1 MMGCFK
7 FLKDIEYLKK
17 RIIEINKQIDNIYEI
32 LEFFTNESKRKN
44 LDESNSNVFTKNNKQ
59 QPIFLTKNNS
69 SYKKLE
75 KAMKEPVKEYD
86 QIKNL

>member
-1 MMGCFK
+1 M
-7 FLKDIEYLKK
+7 FLQRRIE
-17 RIIEINKQIDNIYEI
+17 
-32 LEFFTNESKRKN
+32 
-44 LDESNSNVFTKNNKQ
+44 NNKQ

-86 QIKNL
+86 QIKKLVEITDENIIKKTDMDASKIVKLLPSKNKNKK

>member
-1 MMGCFK
+1 MKVIVM
-7 FLKDIEYLKK
+7 FLQRIE
-17 RIIEINKQIDNIYEI
+17 
-32 LEFFTNESKRKN
+32 
-44 LDESNSNVFTKNNKQ
+44 NNKQ

-86 QIKNL
+86 QIKKLVEITDENIIF

>member
-1 MMGCFK
+1 M
-7 FLKDIEYLKK
+7 FLQRRIE
-17 RIIEINKQIDNIYEI
+17 
-32 LEFFTNESKRKN
+32 
-44 LDESNSNVFTKNNKQ
+44 NNKQ

-86 QIKNL
+86 QIKKLVEITDENIIKKLIWMLQKLLSYCLVKKNKY

>member
-1 MMGCFK
+1 M
-7 FLKDIEYLKK
+7 FLQRRIE
-17 RIIEINKQIDNIYEI
+17 
-32 LEFFTNESKRKN
+32 
-44 LDESNSNVFTKNNKQ
+44 NNKQ

-86 QIKNL
+86 QIKKTCRNY

>member
-1 MMGCFK
+1 MKVIVM
-7 FLKDIEYLKK
+7 FLQRRIE
-17 RIIEINKQIDNIYEI
+17 NI
-32 LEFFTNESKRKN
+32 
-44 LDESNSNVFTKNNKQ
+44 KQ

-86 QIKNL
+86 QIKKLVEITDENIIKKLIWMLQKLLSYCLVKK

>member
-32 LEFFTNESKRKN
+32 LEFFTNESKAKFKYI
-44 LDESNSNVFTKNNKQ
+44 DESNNNV
-59 QPIFLTKNNS
+59 S
-69 SYKKLE
+69 EKKDGE
-75 KAMKEPVKEYD
+75 
-86 QIKNL
+86 Q

>member
-1 MMGCFK
+1 MKVIVM
-7 FLKDIEYLKK
+7 FLQRRIE
-17 RIIEINKQIDNIYEI
+17 
-32 LEFFTNESKRKN
+32 
-44 LDESNSNVFTKNNKQ
+44 NNKQ

-86 QIKNL
+86 QIKKLVEITDENIIKKKTDMDASKNVKLLPSKKINIKK

>member
-1 MMGCFK
+1 MKVIVM
-7 FLKDIEYLKK
+7 FLQRRIE
-17 RIIEINKQIDNIYEI
+17 
-32 LEFFTNESKRKN
+32 
-44 LDESNSNVFTKNNKQ
+44 NNKQ

-86 QIKNL
+86 QIKKLVEITDENIIKKTDMDASKIVKLLPSKKINTKKK

>member
-1 MMGCFK
+1 MKVIVM
-7 FLKDIEYLKK
+7 FLQRRIE
-17 RIIEINKQIDNIYEI
+17 
-32 LEFFTNESKRKN
+32 
-44 LDESNSNVFTKNNKQ
+44 NNKQ

-86 QIKNL
+86 QIKKLVEIPDENIIKKLIWMLQKLLSYCLVKKLKK

>member
-1 MMGCFK
+1 M
-7 FLKDIEYLKK
+7 FLQ
-17 RIIEINKQIDNIYEI
+17 RR
-32 LEFFTNESKRKN
+32 LE
-44 LDESNSNVFTKNNKQ
+44 NNKQ

-86 QIKNL
+86 QIKKLVEITDENIIKKTDMDASKIVKLLPSKNKNKK

>member
-1 MMGCFK
+1 M
-7 FLKDIEYLKK
+7 FLQRRIE
-17 RIIEINKQIDNIYEI
+17 
-32 LEFFTNESKRKN
+32 
-44 LDESNSNVFTKNNKQ
+44 NNKQ

-86 QIKNL
+86 QIKKLVEITDENIIKKN

>member
-1 MMGCFK
+1 MKVIVM
-7 FLKDIEYLKK
+7 FLQRRIE
-17 RIIEINKQIDNIYEI
+17 
-32 LEFFTNESKRKN
+32 
-44 LDESNSNVFTKNNKQ
+44 NNKQ

-86 QIKNL
+86 QIKKLGEITDENIIKKLIWMLQKLLSYCLVKK

>member
-1 MMGCFK
+1 MKVIVM
-7 FLKDIEYLKK
+7 FLQRRIE
-17 RIIEINKQIDNIYEI
+17 
-32 LEFFTNESKRKN
+32 
-44 LDESNSNVFTKNNKQ
+44 NNKQ

-86 QIKNL
+86 QIKKLVEITDENIIKKTDMDASKIVKLLPSKKIKKNNLNQ

>member
-1 MMGCFK
+1 MKVIVM
-7 FLKDIEYLKK
+7 FLQRRIE
-17 RIIEINKQIDNIYEI
+17 
-32 LEFFTNESKRKN
+32 
-44 LDESNSNVFTKNNKQ
+44 NNKQ

-86 QIKNL
+86 QIKKLVEITDENIIKKLIWMLQKLLSYCLVKK

>member
-1 MMGCFK
+1 M
-7 FLKDIEYLKK
+7 FLQRRIE
-17 RIIEINKQIDNIYEI
+17 
-32 LEFFTNESKRKN
+32 
-44 LDESNSNVFTKNNKQ
+44 NNKQ

-86 QIKNL
+86 QIKKLVEITDENIIKKTDMDASKIVKLLPSKKINIKKYKKII

>member
-1 MMGCFK
+1 MKVIVM
-7 FLKDIEYLKK
+7 FLQRRIE
-17 RIIEINKQIDNIYEI
+17 
-32 LEFFTNESKRKN
+32 
-44 LDESNSNVFTKNNKQ
+44 NNKQ

-86 QIKNL
+86 QIKKLVEITDENIIKKTDMDASKIVKLLPSKKKIKNKKNNLNQ

>member
-1 MMGCFK
+1 M
-7 FLKDIEYLKK
+7 FLQRRIE
-17 RIIEINKQIDNIYEI
+17 
-32 LEFFTNESKRKN
+32 
-44 LDESNSNVFTKNNKQ
+44 NNKQ

-86 QIKNL
+86 QIKKLVEITDENIIKKLIWMLQKLLSYCLVKK

>member
-1 MMGCFK
+1 MMK
-7 FLKDIEYLKK
+7 VIVMFLQRRIE
-17 RIIEINKQIDNIYEI
+17 
-32 LEFFTNESKRKN
+32 
-44 LDESNSNVFTKNNKQ
+44 NNKQ

-86 QIKNL
+86 QIKKTCMSLKAVQIVIFKLNDS

>member
-1 MMGCFK
+1 M
-7 FLKDIEYLKK
+7 FLQRRIE
-17 RIIEINKQIDNIYEI
+17 
-32 LEFFTNESKRKN
+32 
-44 LDESNSNVFTKNNKQ
+44 NNKQ

-86 QIKNL
+86 QIKKLVEITDENIIKKTDMDASKIVKLLPSKKINIKKYKKLI

>member
-1 MMGCFK
+1 MKVIVM
-7 FLKDIEYLKK
+7 FLQRRIE
-17 RIIEINKQIDNIYEI
+17 
-32 LEFFTNESKRKN
+32 
-44 LDESNSNVFTKNNKQ
+44 NNKQ

-86 QIKNL
+86 QIKKLVEITDENIIKKKKLIWMLQKMLSYCLVKK

>member
-1 MMGCFK
+1 MKVIVM
-7 FLKDIEYLKK
+7 FLQRRIE
-17 RIIEINKQIDNIYEI
+17 
-32 LEFFTNESKRKN
+32 
-44 LDESNSNVFTKNNKQ
+44 NNKQ

-86 QIKNL
+86 QIKKLVEITDENIIKKKLIWMLQKLLSYCLVKKKKY

>member
-1 MMGCFK
+1 M
-7 FLKDIEYLKK
+7 FLQRRIE
-17 RIIEINKQIDNIYEI
+17 
-32 LEFFTNESKRKN
+32 
-44 LDESNSNVFTKNNKQ
+44 NNKQ

-86 QIKNL
+86 QIKKLVEITDENIIKKTDMDASKIVKLLPSKKIKKII

>member
-1 MMGCFK
+1 M
-7 FLKDIEYLKK
+7 FLQRRIE
-17 RIIEINKQIDNIYEI
+17 
-32 LEFFTNESKRKN
+32 
-44 LDESNSNVFTKNNKQ
+44 NNKQ

-86 QIKNL
+86 QIKKLVEIPDENIIKKLIWMLQKLLSYCLVKK

>member
-1 MMGCFK
+1 MKVIVM
-7 FLKDIEYLKK
+7 FLQRRIE
-17 RIIEINKQIDNIYEI
+17 
-32 LEFFTNESKRKN
+32 
-44 LDESNSNVFTKNNKQ
+44 NNKQ

-86 QIKNL
+86 QIKKIVEITDENIIKKTDMDASKIVKLLPSKKINIKK

>member
-1 MMGCFK
+1 M
-7 FLKDIEYLKK
+7 FLQRRIE
-17 RIIEINKQIDNIYEI
+17 
-32 LEFFTNESKRKN
+32 
-44 LDESNSNVFTKNNKQ
+44 NNKQ

-86 QIKNL
+86 QIKKLVEITDENIIKKTDMDASKIVKLLPSKKIKK

>member
-1 MMGCFK
+1 M
-7 FLKDIEYLKK
+7 FLQRRIE
-17 RIIEINKQIDNIYEI
+17 
-32 LEFFTNESKRKN
+32 
-44 LDESNSNVFTKNNKQ
+44 NNKQ

-86 QIKNL
+86 QIKKLVEIPDENIIKKLIWMLQKLLSYCLVKIKIKNKKII

>member
-1 MMGCFK
+1 M
-7 FLKDIEYLKK
+7 FLQRRIE
-17 RIIEINKQIDNIYEI
+17 
-32 LEFFTNESKRKN
+32 
-44 LDESNSNVFTKNNKQ
+44 NNKQ

-86 QIKNL
+86 QIKKLVEITDENIIKKTDMDASKIVKLLPSKKKILKNKKII

>member
-1 MMGCFK
+1 M
-7 FLKDIEYLKK
+7 FLQRRIE
-17 RIIEINKQIDNIYEI
+17 
-32 LEFFTNESKRKN
+32 
-44 LDESNSNVFTKNNKQ
+44 NNKQ

-86 QIKNL
+86 QIKKLVEITDENIIKKKTDMDASKNVKLLPSKKINIKK

>member
-1 MMGCFK
+1 M
-7 FLKDIEYLKK
+7 FLQRRIE
-17 RIIEINKQIDNIYEI
+17 
-32 LEFFTNESKRKN
+32 
-44 LDESNSNVFTKNNKQ
+44 NNKQ

-86 QIKNL
+86 QIKKLVEITDENIIKKTDMDASKIVKLLPSKKINIKKYKKKI

>member
-1 MMGCFK
+1 M
-7 FLKDIEYLKK
+7 FLQ
-17 RIIEINKQIDNIYEI
+17 RR
-32 LEFFTNESKRKN
+32 LE
-44 LDESNSNVFTKNNKQ
+44 NNKQ

-86 QIKNL
+86 QIKKLVEIPDENIIKKLIWMLQKLLSYCLVKK

>member
-1 MMGCFK
+1 M
-7 FLKDIEYLKK
+7 FLQ
-17 RIIEINKQIDNIYEI
+17 RR
-32 LEFFTNESKRKN
+32 LE
-44 LDESNSNVFTKNNKQ
+44 NNKQ

-86 QIKNL
+86 QIKKLVEITDENIIKKTDMDASKIVKLLPSKKIKK

>member
-1 MMGCFK
+1 M
-7 FLKDIEYLKK
+7 FLQ
-17 RIIEINKQIDNIYEI
+17 RR
-32 LEFFTNESKRKN
+32 LE
-44 LDESNSNVFTKNNKQ
+44 NNKQ

-86 QIKNL
+86 QIKKLVEITDEDIIKKLIWMLQKLLSYCLVKK

>member
-1 MMGCFK
+1 MGCFK

-44 LDESNSNVFTKNNKQ
+44 LDESNSNVFTKDRK
-59 QPIFLTKNNS
+59 S
-69 SYKKLE
+69 
-75 KAMKEPVKEYD
+75 VV
-86 QIKNL
+86 